1 MLIGA
6 LVCIRLIV
14 RDLEEYVI
22 ATRNLSIVENLEPV
36 IAETLAASYATVF
49 SKELRLQHIILK
61 GGVLSM
67 VNAFNFTSRSFCS
80 FGQLMKDK

>member
-14 RDLEEYVI
+14 RDIEENVI

-36 IAETLAASYATVF
+36 KAETLAASYAIVF
-49 SKELRLQHIILK
+49 SKELRLLTHHFERK
-61 GGVLSM
+61 C
-67 VNAFNFTSRSFCS
+67 AFRGKCV
-80 FGQLMKDK
+80 